1 MENLIEVSHITKDY
15 GDNKGIFDVSFE
27 LRKGEILG
35 FVGANG
41 AGKTTTIRNIM
52 GFLKPDSG
60 NIKIKNLDSWQDAE
74 KTKKY
79 IGYVPGEIA
88 FPDLKTGTE
97 FLKSQAEFCDVKD
110 LSYANEITKRLQ
122 LDTSAN
128 LKRMSKG
135 MKQKTALVSALL
147 SNPEILILDE
157 PTTGLDPLMRV
168 SFLNI
173 LSEEKKKGKT
183 ILISSHLYE
192 ELEKIADR
200 VMLIDKGKIINITDM
215 NEIRNRP
222 VADFKIEFN
231 SKEDYEKFLLLDYKI
246 TRKQSQYNQ
255 VTINIDKKD
264 IQKLFKDLK
273 NFDVKF
279 ISEVKYTLEKHFIKI
294 IENQKENKND

>member
-1 MENLIEVSHITKDY
+1 MSEKLIEIKDLTKDY
-15 GDNKGIFDVSFE
+15 GDGRGIFNINLD
-27 LRKGEILG
+27 LYKGEILG

-60 NIKIKNLDSWQDAE
+60 KITICGFDSWENSE

-88 FPDLKTGTE
+88 FPDLKTGTK
-97 FLKSQAEFCDVKD
+97 FLQSQAEFWGIKD
-110 LSYANEITKRLQ
+110 LSFAKELTKRVQ

-135 MKQKTALVSALL
+135 MKQKTAVIASLIH
-147 SNPEILILDE
+147 NPDILILDE

-168 SFLNI
+168 ELLNI
-173 LSEEKKKGKT
+173 LVEQKKAGKT

-200 VMLIDKGKIINITDM
+200 VALIDKGRIVDVVNMQEITKRQ
-215 NEIRNRP
+215 NSEY
-222 VADFKIEFN
+222 KIEFN
-231 SKEDYEKFLLLDYKI
+231 NLKDYESFKTLKYDIIRDQKEYTQL
-246 TRKQSQYNQ
+246 
-255 VTINIDKKD
+255 TISIEKK
-264 IQKLFKDLK
+264 KLKNLFIDLK
-273 NFDVKF
+273 KYDIRF
-279 ISEVKYTLEKHFIKI
+279 ISEEKYTLEKYF
-294 IENQKENKND
+294 NQKFRKENIK